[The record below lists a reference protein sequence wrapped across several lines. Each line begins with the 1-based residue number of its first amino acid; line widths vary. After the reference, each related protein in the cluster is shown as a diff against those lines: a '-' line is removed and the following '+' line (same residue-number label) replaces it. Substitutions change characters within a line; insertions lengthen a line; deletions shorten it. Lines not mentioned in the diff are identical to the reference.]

1 MLSVFY
7 VTFVEM
13 IAQVALAWSSIIS
26 FLDMLALKLRLI
38 TSLLTNR
45 FDIILPTNRTGKN

>member
-38 TSLLTNR
+38 TSLLTNQ
-45 FDIILPTNRTGKN
+45 FEIILPTNRTGKN